1 MVNIAAYRRIY
12 ELIARQISFGLN
24 PAEEEELEC
33 WLKESEE
40 NRLLH
45 SRLTDPHYLI
55 RQEEK
60 RNSVDVEKH
69 WRIVRNR
76 LTESKGDK
84 GLSGRYW
91 KYAAIIMLLLG
102 GGVLGWFMQR
112 EENVPVDVTQQIHP
126 GISKARLVLADG
138 KTVELE
144 KRNGDTQLIE
154 CDGML
159 ISNDSCGLKYNG
171 QIEMPVADWHT
182 LEVSKGGEYIMT
194 LQDGTVVWLNS
205 ETKMRYPVQFSGQNR
220 EVWLEGEAYFKV
232 AKNEKQ
238 PFVVKTEN
246 MDVRVLGTEFNLSAY
261 SDQEKITTTLEE
273 GSLKILPDDP
283 SVAPCILSPNEQLVY
298 IPSRGKVDVRQVV
311 GSDYSAWKEGGLLFN
326 NDSFED
332 ILKTLERVYNVKVH
346 LRTSAY
352 HSNRLTIHFNKNESL
367 VNIMMLLKEIVP
379 GLEYQIKED
388 GVYID

>member
-76 LTESKGDK
+76 LTESKSNK

-144 KRNGDTQLIE
+144 KRNGDTQLIDCE
-154 CDGML
+154 GML

-232 AKNEKQ
+232 AKMRN
-238 PFVVKTEN
+238 
-246 MDVRVLGTEFNLSAY
+246 
-261 SDQEKITTTLEE
+261 
-273 GSLKILPDDP
+273 SLL
-283 SVAPCILSPNEQLVY
+283 
-298 IPSRGKVDVRQVV
+298 
-311 GSDYSAWKEGGLLFN
+311 
-326 NDSFED
+326 
-332 ILKTLERVYNVKVH
+332 
-346 LRTSAY
+346 
-352 HSNRLTIHFNKNESL
+352 
-367 VNIMMLLKEIVP
+367 
-379 GLEYQIKED
+379 
-388 GVYID
+388 

>member
-76 LTESKGDK
+76 LTESKSNK

-91 KYAAIIMLLLG
+91 KYAEIIMLLLG

-138 KTVELE
+138 KTVESISMPA
-144 KRNGDTQLIE
+144 KWDT
-154 CDGML
+154 C
-159 ISNDSCGLKYNG
+159 
-171 QIEMPVADWHT
+171 V
-182 LEVSKGGEYIMT
+182 
-194 LQDGTVVWLNS
+194 
-205 ETKMRYPVQFSGQNR
+205 
-220 EVWLEGEAYFKV
+220 
-232 AKNEKQ
+232 
-238 PFVVKTEN
+238 
-246 MDVRVLGTEFNLSAY
+246 
-261 SDQEKITTTLEE
+261 
-273 GSLKILPDDP
+273 
-283 SVAPCILSPNEQLVY
+283 
-298 IPSRGKVDVRQVV
+298 
-311 GSDYSAWKEGGLLFN
+311 
-326 NDSFED
+326 
-332 ILKTLERVYNVKVH
+332 
-346 LRTSAY
+346 
-352 HSNRLTIHFNKNESL
+352 
-367 VNIMMLLKEIVP
+367 
-379 GLEYQIKED
+379 
-388 GVYID
+388 

>member
-144 KRNGDTQLIE
+144 KRNGDTQLID

-246 MDVRVLGTEFNLSAY
+246 MDVRVLGTEFNLKAY
-261 SDQEKITTTLEE
+261 ADEKWVQATL
-273 GSLKILPDDP
+273 
-283 SVAPCILSPNEQLVY
+283 
-298 IPSRGKVDVRQVV
+298 VR
-311 GSDYSAWKEGGLLFN
+311 
-326 NDSFED
+326 
-332 ILKTLERVYNVKVH
+332 
-346 LRTSAY
+346 
-352 HSNRLTIHFNKNESL
+352 
-367 VNIMMLLKEIVP
+367 
-379 GLEYQIKED
+379 
-388 GVYID
+388 

>member
-76 LTESKGDK
+76 LTESKSNK

-144 KRNGDTQLIE
+144 KRNGDTQLID

-159 ISNDSCGLKYNG
+159 I
-171 QIEMPVADWHT
+171 VT
-182 LEVSKGGEYIMT
+182 
-194 LQDGTVVWLNS
+194 
-205 ETKMRYPVQFSGQNR
+205 
-220 EVWLEGEAYFKV
+220 
-232 AKNEKQ
+232 
-238 PFVVKTEN
+238 
-246 MDVRVLGTEFNLSAY
+246 
-261 SDQEKITTTLEE
+261 
-273 GSLKILPDDP
+273 ILA
-283 SVAPCILSPNEQLVY
+283 V
-298 IPSRGKVDVRQVV
+298 
-311 GSDYSAWKEGGLLFN
+311 
-326 NDSFED
+326 
-332 ILKTLERVYNVKVH
+332 
-346 LRTSAY
+346 
-352 HSNRLTIHFNKNESL
+352 
-367 VNIMMLLKEIVP
+367 
-379 GLEYQIKED
+379 
-388 GVYID
+388 

>member
-1 MVNIAAYRRIY
+1 MEAKLPDNCQLSSGNYSFCGFPQKESNLFMVNIAAYRRIY

-76 LTESKGDK
+76 LTESKSNK

-144 KRNGDTQLIE
+144 KRNGDTQLLS
-154 CDGML
+154 L
-159 ISNDSCGLKYNG
+159 IH
-171 QIEMPVADWHT
+171 I
-182 LEVSKGGEYIMT
+182 
-194 LQDGTVVWLNS
+194 
-205 ETKMRYPVQFSGQNR
+205 
-220 EVWLEGEAYFKV
+220 
-232 AKNEKQ
+232 
-238 PFVVKTEN
+238 
-246 MDVRVLGTEFNLSAY
+246 
-261 SDQEKITTTLEE
+261 
-273 GSLKILPDDP
+273 
-283 SVAPCILSPNEQLVY
+283 
-298 IPSRGKVDVRQVV
+298 
-311 GSDYSAWKEGGLLFN
+311 
-326 NDSFED
+326 
-332 ILKTLERVYNVKVH
+332 
-346 LRTSAY
+346 
-352 HSNRLTIHFNKNESL
+352 
-367 VNIMMLLKEIVP
+367 
-379 GLEYQIKED
+379 
-388 GVYID
+388 